1 MSSQE
6 TPKKSQIP
14 AQDRRKSARRVE
26 DRRLIQRDR
35 ELEAVRCMTEAL
47 FEHLHLDELVE
58 KTLTTAME
66 VVGAESG
73 SLLLANQDSQEL
85 VFRYSIGP
93 NPVPIGRTIPWD
105 KGFAGAVF
113 QSGEPMVVGDVK
125 QDERHFAEIDKS
137 GGYVTRDMITLPLKR
152 WEGEAIGVLQ
162 VINKREGRL
171 DEEDVAILTI
181 VSALASS
188 SIEQARLFEEAKLA
202 VVARMLGDI
211 GHDIKNMLMPVLSGA
226 DFLKEELDEQFPR
239 LVKDKVKGAEVS
251 YANSLEMVRM
261 IVTNARRIH
270 GRVREIADAVKGV
283 TSPPNFAPC
292 KVGVVVDGVIDAL
305 HTYAGENGITLH
317 KDTLE
322 DLPVIQADEHRLFN
336 AFFNLINNAI
346 AEVPSGG
353 SISVF
358 GKEEVPGVGILVS
371 VSDTGRGMPPEV
383 RDRLFTTQAIST
395 KKEGTGLGT
404 KIVKDV
410 VDAHGGRISVKSE
423 LGVGTTFYM
432 YLPIQPPS
440 VEKEEVRGE
449 K

>member
-1 MSSQE
+1 
-6 TPKKSQIP
+6 
-14 AQDRRKSARRVE
+14 
-26 DRRLIQRDR
+26 
-35 ELEAVRCMTEAL
+35 
-47 FEHLHLDELVE
+47 
-58 KTLTTAME
+58 
-66 VVGAESG
+66 
-73 SLLLANQDSQEL
+73 
-85 VFRYSIGP
+85 
-93 NPVPIGRTIPWD
+93 
-105 KGFAGAVF
+105 
-113 QSGEPMVVGDVK
+113 MVVGDVK
-125 QDERHFAEIDKS
+125 QDERHFGEIDKS
-137 GGYVTRDMITLPLKR
+137 TDYVTRDMITLPLKR

-162 VINKREGRL
+162 VINKREGCL
-171 DEEDVAILTI
+171 DEKDVAILTI

-239 LVKDKVKGAEVS
+239 LIREKAKGAEAS
-251 YANSLEMVRM
+251 YANSLEMVHM

-283 TSPPNFAPC
+283 TSLPNFAPC
-292 KVGVVVDGVIDAL
+292 KLAVVVDGVIDAL
-305 HTYAGENGITLH
+305 HTYAGENGITLQ
-317 KDTLE
+317 KDGLE
-322 DLPVIQADEHRLFN
+322 TLPVIQADEHRLFN

-346 AEVPSGG
+346 AEVPRGG

-371 VSDTGRGMPPEV
+371 VSDTGRGMSPEV

-410 VDAHGGRISVKSE
+410 VDAHGGRISVESE

-432 YLPIQPPS
+432 HLPVQPPS
-440 VEKEEVRGE
+440 AEK
-449 K
+449 